1 MKKLNKTKKQQG
13 FTLIELMIVVAII
26 GILAAFAIPAYQDYT
41 KRATMAEFPRVA
53 SSTKLAVELCAHEH
67 AADAGTFKT
76 SCVQG
81 SNGVPSTFSLNGMEV
96 TAVGGTASGAVDIR
110 VKATSA
116 KGPIKL
122 GETYVLTAAYETSGI
137 KWTGKCYTDAA
148 LANAQTA
155 YCP

>member
-1 MKKLNKTKKQQG
+1 MKKLHKTKKQQG

-67 AADAGTFKT
+67 AADGAGFK
-76 SCVQG
+76 SKCYLAA
-81 SNGVPSTFSLNGMEV
+81 NGIPAEFTLNNLKV
-96 TAVGGTASGAVDIR
+96 TPTTGTASGSVDIT
-110 VKATSA
+110 VAATTD
-116 KGPIKL
+116 KGSIKT
-122 GETYVLTAAYETSGI
+122 GEKYILTATYNATGI
-137 KWTGKCYTDAA
+137 TWEAVCKDAGGA
-148 LANAQTA
+148 AQTA